1 MVTKVLLIAVAVIIL
16 GIAVF
21 SWRFENMGD
30 DSLEENTVKDADKA
44 KE

>member
-1 MVTKVLLIAVAVIIL
+1 MITNILLIAVAVVIV

-30 DSLEENTVKDADKA
+30 DSVEENHVKDADKA